1 MNKIDL
7 NEHLPKLVMRWL
19 RQYTYDQA
27 HEEMYTIAFRDDEDF
42 IADREFIS
50 AYIEYLETN
59 LEEVFKELQDTK
71 EESKS
76 FEEELSEQDKE
87 IADLKKRL
95 NMPLAPMLGGGGSKK
110 RIVETNG
117 NGHREVNDGN

>member
-1 MNKIDL
+1 MAKFL
-7 NEHLPKLVMRWL
+7 NEHLPKLVMRWF
-19 RQYTYDQA
+19 RQYTYDEA
-27 HEEMYTIAFRDDEDF
+27 REEMYKLTRRDDEDF
-42 IADREFIS
+42 IADREFIQ

-59 LEEVFKELQDTK
+59 FEETFKEFQDTK
-71 EESKS
+71 EESES
-76 FEEELSEQDKE
+76 FEEELSEKDKE

-117 NGHREVNDGN
+117 NGHREVE